1 MKSKVMLVD
10 DHPLFLEGLSY
21 LLKTY
26 GIEVVGKARDGEE
39 ALLKAHILKPDVI
52 LMDIRMPKCNGI
64 EAVKKINSELEEIK
78 IIILTASED
87 DEDLFNAIKY
97 GASGYLLKNT
107 DGHKLVEYL
116 EDLENGEMPLS
127 PGLAARLMTELR
139 NNKNGDNSSS
149 KNNVNPKKEE
159 ITEHQL
165 KVLTLI
171 AKGATYKEAGEKLG
185 ISERT
190 VKYHI
195 NNIIDLLHLE
205 NKSQAIYYAAERGLL
220 K

>member
-10 DHPLFLEGLSY
+10 DHLLFLEGLSY

-64 EAVKKINSELEEIK
+64 EAVKRINSELGEIK

-87 DEDLFNAIKY
+87 NEDLFDAIKY

-107 DGHKLVEYL
+107 DGHKLIEYL

-139 NNKNGDNSSS
+139 EGKYKKHSSS
-149 KNNVNPKKEE
+149 KDNPDTRIGE

-165 KVLTLI
+165 KVLRLI

-195 NNIIDLLHLE
+195 GNIINSLHLD

>member
-149 KNNVNPKKEE
+149 KNNVKPKKEE

-171 AKGATYKEAGEKLG
+171 AKGATYKEAG
-185 ISERT
+185 
-190 VKYHI
+190 
-195 NNIIDLLHLE
+195 
-205 NKSQAIYYAAERGLL
+205 
-220 K
+220 